1 VSKLRHY
8 NRPTRRGDSLSR
20 QAIYLVVFVLLS
32 LFSAFGRKKPIQR
45 KSGPAVVQ
53 VTTHLV
59 QVNVIVKDDHGHP
72 VPGLAQK
79 DFTIFDDGQPQEI
92 SNFAVEQTLP
102 PVSIPPVPPDIF
114 TNIPDRQS
122 GGSPAVTLIL
132 LDGLNT
138 RWADQ
143 ARARQQIIKF
153 LKQLQ
158 PADRVGLYTL
168 GTRLVM
174 LHDFTSDSES
184 LVKALNSYGG
194 RKGNE
199 VIDSEADN
207 AENPP
212 QWVDSI
218 QDLQGLAGETSSA
231 AVSRGIQQMLADS
244 VAAEANYYMNQRVAM
259 TVNALVEMAD
269 HLRGVPG
276 RKNLIWLS
284 SAFPLLQGM
293 DQFEQTGDFSRGG
306 TYGEEIKRAA
316 EALNDVNLA
325 IYPVDARGLMVDPNF
340 EVNSRIP
347 SMAAYRRAQRPR
359 LLRHLADNFPTM
371 DEIAR
376 RTGGRAFYNTNDIQ
390 GAIRSVIDDSKL
402 TYLLAYYPTNTVW
415 NGQFHKIKVKV
426 DRPGLHLQYRD
437 GYAAVAEPPA
447 ASPSG
452 EKRLESAVFS
462 PMDATGVAF
471 AVKAVPEK
479 STPAARQLT
488 FQYWINPHDITLVPD
503 GNRQAARVTVVVE
516 EFGPHGEALKGFSRN
531 FDFDLDPARE
541 EQFLGAG
548 LRFNQMLDVSP
559 GAERIR
565 VVVRDDPT
573 ERVGSVNIP
582 LDRVPSQQ
590 QPARQ

>member
-1 VSKLRHY
+1 MQK
-8 NRPTRRGDSLSR
+8 
-20 QAIYLVVFVLLS
+20 AICLALLVVLPTFCAPGQSEAGQSPKAPDILH
-32 LFSAFGRKKPIQR
+32 
-45 KSGPAVVQ
+45 
-53 VTTHLV
+53 VTTHMV

-72 VPGLAQK
+72 VPGLSQS
-79 DFTIFDDGQPQEI
+79 DFTIFDDGKPQEI
-92 SNFAVEQTLP
+92 SSFAVEQTRP

-122 GGSPAVTLIL
+122 GGSPAVTVIL
-132 LDGLNT
+132 FDGLNT
-138 RWADQ
+138 RWEDQ
-143 ARARQQIIKF
+143 ARVRVQILKF

-168 GTRLVM
+168 DTRLVM

-184 LVKALNSYGG
+184 LVKALNSYSG
-194 RKGNE
+194 RSGNE
-199 VIDSEADN
+199 VKDSEADN

-212 QWVDSI
+212 QWVDSV
-218 QDLQGLAGETSSA
+218 QDLQGMSGALSSA
-231 AVSRGIQQMLADS
+231 AVSNGIAQWLANA

-259 TVNALVEMAD
+259 TVNALVAIAD

-276 RKNLIWLS
+276 RKNLVWVS
-284 SAFPLLQGM
+284 SGFPLLEGM
-293 DQFEQTGDFSRGG
+293 DQFEQTGDFSRGN

-325 IYPVDARGLMVDPNF
+325 IYPVDARGLMVDPSF
-340 EVNSRIP
+340 EVNSRPP
-347 SMAAYRRAQRPR
+347 SMAAYRRMQRLKLPQ
-359 LLRHLADNFPTM
+359 HLADNFPTM
-371 DEIAR
+371 DEIAK

-390 GAIRSVIDDSKL
+390 GAIRQVIDDSQL
-402 TYLLAYYPTNTVW
+402 TYLLSYYPTNTVW

-462 PMDATGVAF
+462 PLDATGVAF
-471 AVKAVPEK
+471 AVKTVPEK
-479 STPAARQLT
+479 SASSSRQLT
-488 FQYWINPHDITLVPD
+488 VQYWINPRDVTLVPN
-503 GNRQAARVTVVVE
+503 GNKWAGRVTVVLE
-516 EFGPHGEALKGFSRN
+516 EFGPRGEALKGLSRN

-541 EQFLGAG
+541 KQFLEAG
-548 LRFNQMLDVSP
+548 LRFTQMLEVAP
-559 GAERIR
+559 GAERVR

-573 ERVGSVNIP
+573 ENLGSVNIP
-582 LDRVPSQQ
+582 LDRVLPQS
-590 QPARQ
+590 QPARK